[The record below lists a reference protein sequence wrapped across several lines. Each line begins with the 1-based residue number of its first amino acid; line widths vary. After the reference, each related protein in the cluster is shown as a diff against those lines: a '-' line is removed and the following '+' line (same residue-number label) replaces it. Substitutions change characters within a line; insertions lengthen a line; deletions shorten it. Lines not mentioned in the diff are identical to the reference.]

1 MRDSRFKPISND
13 EFHRLHVT
21 VSILLH
27 FEEGKD
33 YNDWEIGVHG
43 IRIEFQ
49 NERGM
54 RRTATYLPEVAE
66 EQGIKHNS
74 IIFHFPGVLIIIIYQ
89 LYQIFSMI

>member
-1 MRDSRFKPISND
+1 
-13 EFHRLHVT
+13 
-21 VSILLH
+21 LLH

-66 EQGIKHNS
+66 EQGNINNTC
-74 IIFHFPGVLIIIIYQ
+74 I
-89 LYQIFSMI
+89 

>member
-66 EQGIKHNS
+66 EQGIKQLYYFS
-74 IIFHFPGVLIIIIYQ
+74 FPGLLNIIIY
-89 LYQIFSMI
+89 

>member
-13 EFHRLHVT
+13 ELNRLHVT
-21 VSILLH
+21 ISILLH
-27 FEEGKD
+27 FEDGKD

-54 RRTATYLPEVAE
+54 KRSATYLPKVAE
-66 EQGIKHNS
+66 EQGMKYNFLFMS
-74 IIFHFPGVLIIIIYQ
+74 F
-89 LYQIFSMI
+89 MNNKM

>member
-1 MRDSRFKPISND
+1 LNFLKNFSVVLFLNYEIYSSALRDSRFKPISND
-13 EFHRLHVT
+13 ELNLLHVT

-49 NERGM
+49 NERGL

-66 EQGIKHNS
+66 EQGIK
-74 IIFHFPGVLIIIIYQ
+74 Y
-89 LYQIFSMI
+89 